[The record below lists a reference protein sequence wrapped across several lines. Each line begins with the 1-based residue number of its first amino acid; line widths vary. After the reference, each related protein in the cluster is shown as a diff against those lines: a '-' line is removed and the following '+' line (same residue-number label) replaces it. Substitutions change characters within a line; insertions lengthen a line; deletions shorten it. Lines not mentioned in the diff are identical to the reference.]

1 MTTDPQIAPRLIFH
15 GVLTG
20 HRAGHYFNESVGGRI
35 VWAKEQTM
43 PPDVARD
50 GGVFARPVPL
60 TYEEARYTKHEE
72 QPQGRAFMHFVCGW
86 TIVAWWDRS
95 EDTRGGCSAAFFAE
109 GRRPFARMMAMA
121 RERFPREMARIDA
134 AYPVVLAGPDVLTD
148 EEVDRAE
155 ADAAAFLAERHAAY
169 DALRPAVRE
178 LVDRALAGKVRP

>member
-1 MTTDPQIAPRLIFH
+1 MIGPRVIFH

-35 VWAKEQTM
+35 VSANERTM
-43 PPDVARD
+43 PYEVARD
-50 GGVFARPVPL
+50 GGTFARLVPW
-60 TYEEARYTKHEE
+60 TREEAKYPKREE
-72 QPQGRAFMHFVCGW
+72 QPEGRAFMHFLCGW

-109 GRRPFARMMAMA
+109 GRRPFARMMALA
-121 RERFPREMARIDA
+121 REHFPREMARMDA
-134 AYPVVLAGPDVLTD
+134 AYHVGLAGPDVLTD

-155 ADAAAFLAERHAAY
+155 SDASAFLAERQAAY

-178 LVDRALAGKVRP
+178 LVARALAGRTLP